1 MAFLASISLRTRPP
15 LPRKRNS
22 WPVILLSAT
31 IGAIAVAIVAYLLWP
46 TWNSQSAASDP
57 TRLPVTIGNTLFNI
71 PTQAIRVK
79 VQKRSG
85 PQERVDLGFAYPSL
99 EAPVKQRVTAD
110 SVEANAPTI
119 DRIFLSIAAH
129 HSTLPPDERA
139 RTIYPRYLDPGP
151 SQISDGLSMR
161 AFRDASPYA
170 NEDLFFA
177 DNPVLFA
184 RCSRDAATPGIC
196 ISERRIDGADLTFRF
211 PRRWLSN
218 WREIAGAIDRLIVQ
232 VRGPGN

>member
-31 IGAIAVAIVAYLLWP
+31 IGVIALGVVAYLLRP
-46 TWNSQSAASDP
+46 TWTTHTAGDP
-57 TRLPVTIGNTLFNI
+57 TRLPVTIGNTLFNL

-79 VQKRSG
+79 VQKRTG

-99 EAPVKQRVTAD
+99 EASVKQRITAD
-110 SVEANAPTI
+110 SAEANAPTI

-129 HSTLPPDERA
+129 HNTLAPDERA
-139 RTIYPRYLDPGP
+139 RTIYPRYLEPAP
-151 SQISDGLSMR
+151 SQITDSLSIR
-161 AFRDASPYA
+161 AFRDPSPYA

-177 DNPVLFA
+177 DKPMLFA

-196 ISERRIDGADLTFRF
+196 ISERRIEGADLTFRF
-211 PRRWLSN
+211 PRSWLSN
-218 WREIAGAIDRLIVQ
+218 WREVAGAIDRLIAQ